1 MPASLHVEI
10 SGLTEA
16 GRRLKRAADAG
27 RDLTPLMSEI
37 GEYLVRST
45 KERFNTETDPTGK
58 PWAPLSEEYRARKKQ
73 NRDKILT
80 LSRDL
85 AGSVAFRAARAHVDA
100 GVRPIYSGTH
110 QFGAAKGSFGSTSKG
125 SPIPWGDIPAR
136 PFLGLSDEDER
147 EITQIVVDYLDE
159 AFGGAV

>member
-10 SGLTEA
+10 SGLVEA
-16 GRRLKRAADAG
+16 GRRLSNLADSG
-27 RDLTPLMSEI
+27 HNLTPLFQDI

-45 KERFNTETDPTGK
+45 KERFNTQTDPSGK

-85 AGSVAFRAARAHVDA
+85 GGSVAFRAARDHVDV
-100 GVRPIYSGTH
+100 GTRPIYSGTH

-147 EITQIVVDYLDE
+147 EITLIVVDYLAE
-159 AFGGAV
+159 ALGTG